1 MVSMSLPLNIDVP
14 KKHHE
19 LIWIYYLSRTNIT
32 HAIEAMIKSIIT
44 TDQIVALTA
53 KEDRDL
59 IDRIMETA
67 NIAFPTAKSTIN
79 TDIPY
84 HSQVANVIHRMF
96 GYEIP
101 YTKFPKSKTFNANF
115 HSLQDAIF
123 LNISKGVWWSK
134 NQLINQADAGALY
147 ELLINMQ
154 ELLEGRDNNTV
165 TDIANAFTIAYM
177 SMVDLIRDRKLIR
190 DRLNIQ
196 QVGDG
201 LILRALGAKFN
212 IQIPANAQY
221 LFDIA
226 DLAKTFYN
234 AVQKTNWTIDK
245 AASLYNNSDWFKQY
259 FMTHKMVW
267 GVDYSAM
274 AVQSVGVGLSTQT
287 QINPRQQFNMQYSK
301 GLPR

>member
-1 MVSMSLPLNIDVP
+1 LTLPLNIGVP

-19 LIWIYYLSRTNIT
+19 LIWIYYLSRTNIR
-32 HAIEAMIKSIIT
+32 HAIEAMIKSIII
-44 TDQIVALTA
+44 TDQVVALTA

-67 NIAFPTAKSTIN
+67 NTAFPTAKSTIN
-79 TDIPY
+79 NDIPY
-84 HSQVANVIHRMF
+84 NAQVANIIHRMF
-96 GYEIP
+96 GYDVQ
-101 YTKFPKSKTFNANF
+101 YTTFPRSKTFNANF

-123 LNISKGVWWSK
+123 LNISKGVWWTK

-154 ELLEGRDNNTV
+154 ELLQGRDNNTV
-165 TDIANAFTIAYM
+165 TDISNAFTIAYM

-212 IQIPANAQY
+212 IQVPANAQY

-226 DLAKTFYN
+226 YLAKTFYN
-234 AVQKTNWTIDK
+234 SVQKTDWTIDK
-245 AASLYNNSDWFKQY
+245 AASLYTNSDWFKQY

-274 AVQSVGVGLSTQT
+274 AVQSVGFSTQP
-287 QINPRQQFNMQYSK
+287 QINQRPQVNMQPS
-301 GLPR
+301 GRVSLP

>member
-1 MVSMSLPLNIDVP
+1 MTIPLNIGVP

-19 LIWIYYLSRTNIT
+19 LIWIYYLSRTNIR
-32 HAIEAMIKSIIT
+32 HVIEAMVKSIIT
-44 TDQIVALTA
+44 TDEVVALTA

-67 NIAFPTAKSTIN
+67 NISFPSATSTIN
-79 TDIPY
+79 IDIPY
-84 HSQVANVIHRMF
+84 HSQVANIIHRMF

-101 YTKFPKSKTFNANF
+101 YTKYPKSRTFNANF
-115 HSLQDAIF
+115 HSLQDAIL
-123 LNISKGVWWSK
+123 LNISKGVWWTK

-177 SMVDLIRDRKLIR
+177 SMVDLIRDKKLIR

-212 IQIPANAQY
+212 IQVPANAQY

-226 DLAKTFYN
+226 FLAKT
-234 AVQKTNWTIDK
+234 
-245 AASLYNNSDWFKQY
+245 LYNTIQKNRLD
-259 FMTHKMVW
+259 H
-267 GVDYSAM
+267 
-274 AVQSVGVGLSTQT
+274 
-287 QINPRQQFNMQYSK
+287 
-301 GLPR
+301 